1 MVHFVPTTEKTSV
14 EGVARLFWNNVWKLY
29 GLPESIITDKG
40 AQFAMEIIKELN
52 NMLGINTKLSIAYHS
67 QTDGQTERMNQDL
80 EQYLRMF
87 INHRQEQWP
96 DWLATAES
104 AYNNKVQTS
113 TKVLL
118 FKANNGQDLCMGFE
132 MKKKGKFEK
141 AEELATRIK
150 KVYEEAEVALRKS

>member
-1 MVHFVPTTEKTSV
+1 V
-14 EGVARLFWNNVWKLY
+14 
-29 GLPESIITDKG
+29 
-40 AQFAMEIIKELN
+40 
-52 NMLGINTKLSIAYHS
+52 
-67 QTDGQTERMNQDL
+67 
-80 EQYLRMF
+80 
-87 INHRQEQWP
+87 
-96 DWLATAES
+96 TAES